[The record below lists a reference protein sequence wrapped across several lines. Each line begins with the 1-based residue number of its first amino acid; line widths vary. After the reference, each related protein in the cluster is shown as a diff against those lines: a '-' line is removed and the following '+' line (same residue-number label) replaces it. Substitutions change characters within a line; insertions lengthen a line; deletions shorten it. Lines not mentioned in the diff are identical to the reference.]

1 MRHLHLFS
9 GILLVGAILASCG
22 SKTADN
28 TVTGETTVS
37 LVKVLSLDKR
47 VISRTVNYTAN
58 ILAYEELQVAPASP
72 GRIDNIYVEVGDKV
86 KRGKE
91 LFLMDRTTLNQQKIQ
106 LASLARDL
114 ARLDT
119 LLMTGSVQKQQY
131 DQMKVQYDITKS
143 SVDYMEENTLMSA
156 PFDGIITGRYYEN
169 GELYSGAPSVASGG
183 KAAIVTLM
191 RIDPAKVK
199 VSISEQYLPLVKAGM
214 KADVASDVYSDKVFE
229 GKVSLVYPTVDP
241 TTRTFPIEIEV
252 ENKEMLLRPGMFVRI
267 SMDLGTEEAF
277 AVPSNVVLMQE
288 GTNTRYLFVEEN
300 GVVKR
305 VNVVLGKRFDD
316 VVEIISDELEEGDK
330 IVSEGQARLVTG
342 DKIEVVE

>member
-1 MRHLHLFS
+1 M
-9 GILLVGAILASCG
+9 ASCG

-37 LVKVLSLDKR
+37 PVKVLSLDKR

-131 DQMKVQYDITKS
+131 DQMKVQYDIAKS
-143 SVDYMEENTLMSA
+143 SVDYMEENTRCC
-156 PFDGIITGRYYEN
+156 PFDGIITVDIMRT
-169 GELYSGAPSVASGG
+169 ASSTQ
-183 KAAIVTLM
+183 V
-191 RIDPAKVK
+191 
-199 VSISEQYLPLVKAGM
+199 LP
-214 KADVASDVYSDKVFE
+214 
-229 GKVSLVYPTVDP
+229 P
-241 TTRTFPIEIEV
+241 
-252 ENKEMLLRPGMFVRI
+252 
-267 SMDLGTEEAF
+267 
-277 AVPSNVVLMQE
+277 
-288 GTNTRYLFVEEN
+288 
-300 GVVKR
+300 
-305 VNVVLGKRFDD
+305 
-316 VVEIISDELEEGDK
+316 
-330 IVSEGQARLVTG
+330 
-342 DKIEVVE
+342 